1 MGNPTDAISQANA
14 LNAAELAVAV
24 ELARLSA
31 ARGEAVDVDQLVRL
45 SNLAD
50 RAAKRLVVRRRT
62 SGGPPPLSAL
72 NGLTLPSRERYP

>member
-1 MGNPTDAISQANA
+1 MGNPEDPISQASA

-24 ELARLSA
+24 EQVRLSA
-31 ARGEAVDVDQLVRL
+31 ARGEVVDVDQLVRL

-50 RAAKRLVVRRRT
+50 RAAKRLVRRRA

-72 NGLTLPSRERYP
+72 NGLTLPARERYP